1 MALPVGWK
9 SEGVPIESGQA
20 HVFCASHAKFEFR
33 CALKRLKN
41 PKRAERFAR
50 ELEVMT
56 YLATAGVAVPA
67 VVASDLQDAKPWYAM
82 RWFDDGSMEK
92 LLTADSLDR
101 SLTEDVGC
109 LMTLGRAIADVH
121 IHGVAHRDLKP
132 ANVLMDGDRL
142 LLTDFGLC
150 LPIDDEDR
158 LTETAEAI
166 GSRLYIAPE
175 NESGIREEL
184 DQRPA
189 DFYAFGKICWSVM
202 LHRQPLARELAV
214 EPANSVVRLRDDVR
228 LAPLDV
234 LIRDLL
240 VRDPRARLH
249 DWDVVLRELE
259 AIASSLLEFEPVQVP
274 VMRTSVLDAARM
286 LRELP
291 QVADADERRKER
303 DRVDTWK
310 ASLLREMMA
319 AARLIENLTGDLHE
333 ALDGMLTIVATTGGA
348 AELSMLMEVHQIM
361 PPVTPLEQAVVLL
374 LHSQTG
380 IEAFPTMAVR
390 IGAYIDDAGGVH
402 FASVPELQQRGQAAA
417 VAEGL
422 LPWLA
427 QRIGPNPMFRQ
438 ATVDVA
444 RRFVAENVVTFV
456 AVTHHYIVVLN
467 AGGDPGDAGAWK
479 DADLQLDRV
488 ELEAVATGDVTPP
501 DLRSFELIPGDV
513 HVGESGGTV
522 RCRVRLVDDGAGVAG
537 TGYTSSPSQAR
548 LASPSGQMLHALFTD
563 QSLISGDSHD
573 GVYEDCF
580 AFTPS
585 AERGRW
591 VIDAVMTVDSVGNT
605 RRYSAA
611 ELREL
616 GFRLAVQVR

>member
-1 MALPVGWK
+1 
-9 SEGVPIESGQA
+9 
-20 HVFCASHAKFEFR
+20 
-33 CALKRLKN
+33 
-41 PKRAERFAR
+41 
-50 ELEVMT
+50 
-56 YLATAGVAVPA
+56 
-67 VVASDLQDAKPWYAM
+67 
-82 RWFDDGSMEK
+82 
-92 LLTADSLDR
+92 
-101 SLTEDVGC
+101 
-109 LMTLGRAIADVH
+109 
-121 IHGVAHRDLKP
+121 
-132 ANVLMDGDRL
+132 
-142 LLTDFGLC
+142 
-150 LPIDDEDR
+150 
-158 LTETAEAI
+158 
-166 GSRLYIAPE
+166 
-175 NESGIREEL
+175 
-184 DQRPA
+184 
-189 DFYAFGKICWSVM
+189 
-202 LHRQPLARELAV
+202 
-214 EPANSVVRLRDDVR
+214 VVRLRDDVR

-259 AIASSLLEFEPVQVP
+259 ATASSLSGVEPIQVP
-274 VMRTSVLDAARM
+274 VMRTSVLDAARR

-310 ASLLREMMA
+310 ASLLREMTA
-319 AARLIENLTGDLHE
+319 TARLIENLTGDLHE
-333 ALDGMLTIVATTGGA
+333 ALGGMLTIVATTGGA
-348 AELSMLMEVHQIM
+348 AELSMLMEVHQSM
-361 PPVTPLEQAVVLL
+361 PPVTPLNLSNLEQAVVLL

-380 IEAFPTMAVR
+380 IEAFPTIAVR

-402 FASVPELQQRGQAAA
+402 FASVPELQQHGQRAA
-417 VAEGL
+417 VAKGL

-427 QRIGPNPMFRQ
+427 HRIGPNPMFRQ

-456 AVTHHYIVVLN
+456 AAAHHYIVVLN

-488 ELEAVATGDVTPP
+488 ELETVATGDVTPP

-522 RCRVRLVDDGAGVAG
+522 RCRVRLVDDCAGVAG

-548 LASPSGQMLHALFTD
+548 LVSPSGQILDAVFTD

-573 GVYEDCF
+573 GVYEDRFVF
-580 AFTPS
+580 APA
-585 AERGRW
+585 AERGRG
-591 VIDAVMTVDSVGNT
+591 VIDTVMTVDSVGNT
-605 RRYSAA
+605 RRFSAA

-616 GFRLAVQVR
+616 GFQVAVQVR